1 MEMYEEKSNFKL
13 EYNDNLNIKIRKID
27 KEALTYSHCMKNVDF
42 IIDLDSINILIF
54 LEIKNY
60 KKLFNDLKTEQ
71 EKEDFFSKFNY
82 SKPNDKESYSY
93 EFIQK
98 ARDTF
103 IREYSSNKINNK
115 KIHYYIII
123 NVPDNS
129 ESRLITMEKELENN
143 LPLLEK
149 IDDKLYIK
157 PFIHTCNIFYSNTWN
172 ECLKDKTGIE
182 VSFYD

>member
-13 EYNDNLNIKIRKID
+13 KCEDNLNIRKLDREI
-27 KEALTYSHCMKNVDF
+27 LTYSHCMKNVDF
-42 IIDLDSINILIF
+42 IINLDSINTVIF

-60 KKLFNDLKTEQ
+60 KKLFNNLATEQ

-82 SKPNDKESYSY
+82 SKPKNKESYSY
-93 EFIQK
+93 DFIQK

-103 IREYSSNKINNK
+103 IREYSSNKIDNK

-123 NVPDNS
+123 NIPGNS
-129 ESRLITMEKELENN
+129 ESKLRTMENELKNN

-149 IDDKLYIK
+149 IDDKLYIN
-157 PFIHTCNIFYSNTWN
+157 PFIHACNIFYSNTWN
-172 ECLKDKTGIE
+172 ECLKDITGIE